1 MYEIT
6 VAEEDDQNNAING
19 EDDEDEYGHKIQK
32 PPPEPEIKEIWK
44 VEGIDVI
51 REQSKDK
58 TPFDRAWFDRDLHSA
73 VSIQDRIDKE
83 KNKNIKPEEVF

>member
-51 REQSKDK
+51 RE
-58 TPFDRAWFDRDLHSA
+58 
-73 VSIQDRIDKE
+73 
-83 KNKNIKPEEVF
+83 